1 MIPQKYKS
9 LIYKQNPTTLYFYIL
24 SSFFVIIFE
33 TLSIGSIPIFALALT
48 DNNSFIT
55 NYTDNIELFSNLK
68 QLPKRQIII
77 YSGLA
82 VVILFFIKN
91 IILILINYLQQK
103 IFKEYK
109 LSVSKMLFKY
119 YINSEYKFFLYAKP
133 SKLTRTLTTDVG
145 LAFNYF
151 IAKIVLLREFT
162 IVAIILIFIISVS
175 PLINLGLFS
184 IFFIFN
190 IIFYFIIKKTLKK
203 RGEEIHERNAK
214 RFKILSDTFLMIKQ
228 IKINNKENFFTN
240 DFFQNTKKIINLVF
254 FNNFFNTFPKTV
266 MEMVSVL
273 VIVCFSLLLIL
284 YNKPDAYV
292 ISVVSLL
299 VASGARFIPAFNL
312 ITQSFS
318 KTRWLQPSFDLI
330 TKEMR
335 NYIQINEE
343 NKYLTKD
350 DNFTFEKEISFK
362 NFTFGYNERNIL
374 DGINFEIKKGS
385 CIGII
390 GESGEGKSTLVNLI
404 MGLLKT
410 EKNNVY
416 IDGKSIEK
424 NIYNWQQNIGYIPQD
439 VYLMDASI
447 KDNIAF
453 GIEEKLIDEKRIEE
467 LIDQLNLRKFV
478 DSFPKKL
485 NENVGNMAVKISGGQ
500 KQRLGIARAL
510 YINPKVLIFDEAT
523 SSLDIDN
530 ENKIIEIIK
539 RYKKNKTIILV
550 SHRSNTLKYCDK
562 IYEIKKGTISEKKN

>member
-1 MIPQKYKS
+1 
-9 LIYKQNPTTLYFYIL
+9 
-24 SSFFVIIFE
+24 
-33 TLSIGSIPIFALALT
+33 
-48 DNNSFIT
+48 
-55 NYTDNIELFSNLK
+55 
-68 QLPKRQIII
+68 
-77 YSGLA
+77 
-82 VVILFFIKN
+82 
-91 IILILINYLQQK
+91 
-103 IFKEYK
+103 
-109 LSVSKMLFKY
+109 
-119 YINSEYKFFLYAKP
+119 
-133 SKLTRTLTTDVG
+133 
-145 LAFNYF
+145 
-151 IAKIVLLREFT
+151 
-162 IVAIILIFIISVS
+162 
-175 PLINLGLFS
+175 
-184 IFFIFN
+184 
-190 IIFYFIIKKTLKK
+190 
-203 RGEEIHERNAK
+203 
-214 RFKILSDTFLMIKQ
+214 MIKQ
-228 IKINNKENFFTN
+228 IKINKKENFFTN
-240 DFFQNTKKIINLVF
+240 DFFQNTKKIENLVF
-254 FNNFFNTFPKTV
+254 FNNFFNTLPKTV

-562 IYEIKKGTISEKKN
+562 IYEIKKGTISEKKIRIVTFYLSNNIGALLQAKSLRQVIEENTNNYNVNFYDYMPKELVFHEIYKPLKTFNISKLCKNICKNLKIKKWRDKNFFPKANSKLVESDLYIFGSDEIWNFDNKYFGYDPVYFGNVNSSKPKISYAASIGNAEISGLKSEIFNKIKENLKNFQI